1 MTEKT
6 ETMEDLKKEM
16 DELIE
21 AKEIAEMKAAI
32 RNLKDEI
39 TDANNFEKTGSFSKK
54 LSCQEENDVLQARI
68 RCVQCGVF
76 HFIGG
81 PIASWVY
88 SVKSRNYIPSL
99 VGTGIAV
106 VGLPLALV
114 DLGLTL
120 CVGAPVAAAALH
132 ITNATEKRRKLGI
145 TLPEEADEIL
155 YERARNR

>member
-1 MTEKT
+1 MTKA
-6 ETMEDLKKEM
+6 ETIEDLKKEIA
-16 DELIE
+16 ELNADKEVADLKAQIE
-21 AKEIAEMKAAI
+21 A
-32 RNLKDEI
+32 LKNPPSNDK
-39 TDANNFEKTGSFSKK
+39 DSKK

-155 YERARNR
+155 FERARNR